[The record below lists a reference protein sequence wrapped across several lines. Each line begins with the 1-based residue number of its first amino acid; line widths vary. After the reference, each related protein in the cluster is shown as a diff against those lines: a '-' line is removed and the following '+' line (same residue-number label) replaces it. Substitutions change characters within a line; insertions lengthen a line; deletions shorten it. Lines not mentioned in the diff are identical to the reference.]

1 MAQVRSQV
9 PAIADLVDAPVPVDE
24 FRRRAASPPTQEE
37 TAEILALVVWFTRR
51 YPTVKARMD
60 YVRRAWK
67 QWTRPTRIIG

>member
-1 MAQVRSQV
+1 MAPV
-9 PAIADLVDAPVPVDE
+9 PPHASTIAELADAPVPIDE
-24 FRRRAASPPTQEE
+24 FKRRAATPPSPEE
-37 TAEILALVVWFTRR
+37 TAEILELVEWFTRR